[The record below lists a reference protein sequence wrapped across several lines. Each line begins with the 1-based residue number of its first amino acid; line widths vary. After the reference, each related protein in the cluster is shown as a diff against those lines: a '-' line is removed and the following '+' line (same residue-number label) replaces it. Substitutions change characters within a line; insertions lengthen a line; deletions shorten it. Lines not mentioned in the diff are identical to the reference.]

1 MKKEELVTLLRLLMI
16 AGAFSTG
23 LIGFNAS
30 AMVLPLEG
38 TAGSGLDAPQAAPS
52 LDGLSNGFLIS
63 LSLGGI
69 TWTIDH
75 EDETPGRGNAPPPG
89 RFRIQL
95 DKADDDPTTGLNL
108 LGIRQEDLT
117 SPLHPLFD
125 QGFSTP

>member
-1 MKKEELVTLLRLLMI
+1 MTILRLLMI

-23 LIGFNAS
+23 LIGFKAS

-38 TAGSGLDAPQAAPS
+38 TAGSGLNAPQVAPPPGGPS
-52 LDGLSNGFLIS
+52 DGFPMS

-75 EDETPGRGNAPPPG
+75 KNETPDGASDSSPG

-95 DKADDDPTTGLNL
+95 DKADDNPTTGPNF
-108 LGIRQEDLT
+108 LGVRQEDFTPTLR
-117 SPLHPLFD
+117 PLFD
-125 QGFSTP
+125 QGLSTP